1 MRLRHYYKDINT
13 CHMNSQQSITNNKN
27 LANVILSMMRAF
39 TIDIF
44 VEYISNQ
51 NF

>member
-1 MRLRHYYKDINT
+1 MILRHYYKDINT
-13 CHMNSQQSITNNKN
+13 CYMNSQQNITNK